1 MSLAFADPHAYYF
14 CKVKGC
20 ECKSLCWNFGPEQ
33 RRCAECGHAGP
44 RHYSHFNQT
53 VINPINRY
61 GYVGD
66 GKKGFLSLR
75 DDILRPAQLRRT
87 KADVK
92 DDVKLPYLT
101 INVERI
107 TQDEVEKDFYESLYM
122 LTRAKF
128 DGYVAKG
135 SVLHNYAHI
144 FELLSR
150 LRQTCD
156 HPYLVVHS
164 KSNATKLA
172 GVDAAKAGSLEQSGG
187 AGAPGGGGDGA
198 EAPDAGGGSNK
209 APDGKEGGRGKQ
221 KQPAPDGKEGGRG
234 KRKQS
239 APAEPLETEDAF
251 DSEGFEPTAGV
262 ETPKHYCG
270 ICADSVE
277 VDDAALTGCG
287 HVFHVACITE
297 YASCAPTANGAKV
310 TCPACRVPLTVDLQ
324 PADLSM
330 AKRIKDAA
338 SSGEGK
344 GGKAAKGKGGS
355 LIPSKSILSRIDL
368 GKYTSSTKVES
379 LMAGLRLMRDE
390 DAAAAK
396 AWQAAVSG
404 AGETSAPSGPSTS
417 EPSTTDTGS
426 PQTPPLKNKA
436 IIFSQYTSMIEIVEW
451 RLRKEG
457 FVIAKVRP

>member
-1 MSLAFADPHAYYF
+1 
-14 CKVKGC
+14 
-20 ECKSLCWNFGPEQ
+20 
-33 RRCAECGHAGP
+33 
-44 RHYSHFNQT
+44 
-53 VINPINRY
+53 
-61 GYVGD
+61 
-66 GKKGFLSLR
+66 
-75 DDILRPAQLRRT
+75 
-87 KADVK
+87 
-92 DDVKLPYLT
+92 
-101 INVERI
+101 
-107 TQDEVEKDFYESLYM
+107 
-122 LTRAKF
+122 
-128 DGYVAKG
+128 
-135 SVLHNYAHI
+135 
-144 FELLSR
+144 
-150 LRQTCD
+150 
-156 HPYLVVHS
+156 
-164 KSNATKLA
+164 
-172 GVDAAKAGSLEQSGG
+172 
-187 AGAPGGGGDGA
+187 
-198 EAPDAGGGSNK
+198 
-209 APDGKEGGRGKQ
+209 
-221 KQPAPDGKEGGRG
+221 
-234 KRKQS
+234 
-239 APAEPLETEDAF
+239 
-251 DSEGFEPTAGV
+251 
-262 ETPKHYCG
+262 
-270 ICADSVE
+270 VE

-404 AGETSAPSGPSTS
+404 AGETS